1 MDKFENDNLE
11 SFLREKEKILKEN
24 EKYSRFLFAPII
36 VICVS
41 LLVIAYNFTVGRDPD
56 FLKLAEN
63 QIDRAVVD
71 AAEEPQKL
79 VSENENDEKIN
90 LNTATKEELDSLP
103 GIGEAK
109 AEAIIKLREKMNGFR
124 EIEDILNA
132 NGIGEKIFEKIKDKI
147 YIK

>member
-1 MDKFENDNLE
+1 MDKFEKDNLE

-36 VICVS
+36 VIIVS
-41 LLVIAYNFTVGRDPD
+41 LLVITYNFTVGRDPN

-63 QIDRAVVD
+63 KIDRAVAD
-71 AAEEPQKL
+71 AAEEPRKL
-79 VSENENDEKIN
+79 VIENENDGKIN
-90 LNTATKEELDSLP
+90 LNTATMEELDSLP

-109 AEAIIKLREKMNGFR
+109 AEAIIELREKMNGFK
-124 EIEDILNA
+124 EIEDVLNA
-132 NGIGEKIFEKIKDKI
+132 DGIGEKIFEKIKDKI

>member
-36 VICVS
+36 VIIVS
-41 LLVIAYNFTVGRDPD
+41 LLVITYNFTVGRDPD

-63 QIDRAVVD
+63 QIDRAVAD
-71 AAEEPQKL
+71 AAEEPEKL
-79 VSENENDEKIN
+79 VIENENDEKIN
-90 LNTATKEELDSLP
+90 LNTATMEELDSLP

-124 EIEDILNA
+124 EIEDVLNA
-132 NGIGEKIFEKIKDKI
+132 DGIGEKIFEQIKDKI

>member
-1 MDKFENDNLE
+1 LDKFENDNLE

-36 VICVS
+36 VIIVS
-41 LLVIAYNFTVGRDPD
+41 LLVITYNFTVGRDPD

-63 QIDRAVVD
+63 QIDRAVAD
-71 AAEEPQKL
+71 AAEEPHKL
-79 VSENENDEKIN
+79 VIENENDGKIN

-109 AEAIIKLREKMNGFR
+109 AEAIIKLREKMDGFK

-132 NGIGEKIFEKIKDKI
+132 DGIGEKIFQKIKDMI
-147 YIK
+147 FIN